1 MQSKNRQNMNDKSK
15 QEMSGYQ
22 SYLIQDNLKYFKPHK
37 TSVTVTFAE
46 ELRKTLQEP
55 KNQLAQNFSMMK
67 MVPNYSMKYVLFR
80 NTILTILKQKFYKH
94 LRKNYSHTFQTN
106 FI

>member
-55 KNQLAQNFSMMK
+55 KKSIS
-67 MVPNYSMKYVLFR
+67 P
-80 NTILTILKQKFYKH
+80 KF
-94 LRKNYSHTFQTN
+94 F
-106 FI
+106 